1 MEKEGRVTALP
12 NPHSK
17 KRTDIGEGL
26 LKAILSQ
33 AGITHGEWLGHEQE
47 GTSDDRDSGRAHED
61 AD

>member
-12 NPHSK
+12 NPHSN

-33 AGITHGEWLGHEQE
+33 AGITHSEWLGHEKE
-47 GTSDDRDSGRAHED
+47 GKSDDRDSGRPDEN